1 MIEYENLGKLNTPF
15 FKDFQ
20 STFQS
25 TLESGWYVL
34 GQNVTKF
41 ERDFS
46 EYIGADHGVG
56 VASGLDAL
64 LLALKAIDF
73 KSGDEVI
80 VPSNTYIAT
89 IIAIIQAGL
98 VPVLVEPNIR
108 TYNIDPGQI
117 EQNISKK
124 TRAII
129 VVHLYG
135 KACEMS
141 PILAL
146 CKQYNLSLL
155 EDCAQSHGAMYKGK
169 KTGSFGDFGCFSFYP
184 TKNLGALGDAGA
196 IVCND
201 ENLANKVKQLRN
213 YGSSQKYHNNVI
225 GYNSRLDEVQAGFLN
240 VKLQA
245 LSDITNHKRMLAG
258 LYFQYLDDQFIK
270 PEVDDDYF
278 DVYHIFNIRYKDRDR
293 LKVYMLENN
302 IQTEI
307 HYPVAPHKQVAMKN
321 IFTGDYP
328 ISEEIHRTTLS
339 LPISFFHTK
348 EDVLEVCNVMNKFIS
363 TKGLHE

>member
-1 MIEYENLGKLNTPF
+1 MIEYENLGKLNAPF
-15 FKDFQ
+15 FKDFKR
-20 STFQS
+20 SFES

-34 GQNVTKF
+34 GENVANFEKDFAKF
-41 ERDFS
+41 IEVK
-46 EYIGADHGVG
+46 HGIG

-64 LLALKAIDF
+64 LLALKALDL

-98 VPVLVEPNIR
+98 TPVLVEPNIK
-108 TYNIDPGQI
+108 TYNVESSQI
-117 EQNISKK
+117 EQKISNR

-135 KACEMS
+135 KACEMD

-146 CKQYNLSLL
+146 CAQYNLKLL
-155 EDCAQSHGAMYKGK
+155 EDCAQSHGATYKGK

-201 ENLANKVKQLRN
+201 EDLANKVKQLRN
-213 YGSSQKYHNNVI
+213 YGSSQKYHNDVI
-225 GYNSRLDEVQAGFLN
+225 GYNSRLDELQAGFLN

-245 LSDITNHKRMLAG
+245 LNDITNHKRMLAG
-258 LYFQYLDDQFIK
+258 LYFKNLHSQFIK
-270 PEVDDDYF
+270 PIVTDDFF
-278 DVYHIFNIRYKDRDR
+278 DVYHIFNIRHRTRDKLKDYL
-293 LKVYMLENN
+293 LKNN

-307 HYPVAPHKQVAMKN
+307 HYPIAPHKQLAMKN
-321 IFTGDYP
+321 ICSGDYL

-339 LPISFFHTK
+339 LPISYFHTK
-348 EDVLEVCNVMNKFIS
+348 EDVLKVCNVMNKFIS
-363 TKGLHE
+363 T